1 MRSFDPSDTD
11 RVFGYARPTG
21 NEASGESPVTVARS
35 HCFQRLVIGSS
46 GTNRVVLSIRPYGVS
61 RCRLLPM
68 TGGWKGARRRMRNA
82 AAPEC
87 AYQGLDFE
95 DLLFVGTLQ

>member
-1 MRSFDPSDTD
+1 
-11 RVFGYARPTG
+11 
-21 NEASGESPVTVARS
+21 
-35 HCFQRLVIGSS
+35 
-46 GTNRVVLSIRPYGVS
+46 
-61 RCRLLPM
+61 M